1 MNNFRKFLTEKCLI
15 GCNLITVIMY
25 KLDLNVADQYYFQY
39 QKLCQKMVKNNTKKT

>member
-25 KLDLNVADQYYFQY
+25 KLDLNVADQYYF
-39 QKLCQKMVKNNTKKT
+39 